1 MPGGS
6 LAFRGECPLAQRKST
21 VVVLGI
27 TALLAPSLSAC
38 GSNDEVDNQAVCVDQ
53 ETQQR
58 VPDSEC
64 DDDRS
69 SGGLGASPFLW
80 YFLGTAVGGRGFP
93 GIGQRVPAGGTYT
106 TPTSGT
112 YRRGGVPSAGGN
124 VPRGGFGGGT
134 KGGSR
139 GS

>member
-1 MPGGS
+1 M
-6 LAFRGECPLAQRKST
+6 AQRKSA
-21 VVVLGI
+21 VVALGI

-38 GSNDEVDNQAVCVDQ
+38 SSDNDEVDNQAVCVDQ

-58 VPDSEC
+58 VSDNEC
-64 DDDRS
+64 NDDRS

-93 GIGQRVPAGGTYT
+93 GIGQRVPSGGTYT
-106 TPTSGT
+106 TPSSGS
-112 YRRGGVPSAGGN
+112 YRRGGVPTGGGT
-124 VPRGGFGGGT
+124 VSKGGFGGGT
-134 KGGSR
+134 KAGGSS

>member
-1 MPGGS
+1 MS
-6 LAFRGECPLAQRKST
+6 QRKSAA
-21 VVVLGI
+21 VVLGV

-38 GSNDEVDNQAVCVDQ
+38 SNDDDGVDNQAVCVDQ
-53 ETQQR
+53 ETQER

-64 DDDRS
+64 DDGR
-69 SGGLGASPFLW
+69 SGGGVGASPFLW

-93 GIGQRVPAGGTYT
+93 AIGQRVPAGGSYN
-106 TPTSGT
+106 TPSGS

-134 KGGSR
+134 KGGSS
-139 GS
+139 GG